1 MKLSIADLRTDR
13 HWRSAT
19 GLDQKRFA
27 KLLNLLPGAYEQIYG
42 QSIEQRQAECPEQ
55 PTLSTYEDLL
65 LFTLFSLKSALSF
78 DLLGFTTGM
87 DGSTAKRNQ
96 DIGLLVIKAALNQ
109 SRHIPKTHFDNAESF
124 KAYFKDKGSVLIDA
138 TEQRTQR
145 PEDSTYQ
152 KQMYSGKKKPIP
164 LKP

>member
-1 MKLSIADLRTDR
+1 MKLSIVDLRTDR

-19 GLDQKRFA
+19 GLDQKRFE
-27 KLLNLLPGAYEQIYG
+27 KLLSLLPDAYEQIYG

-96 DIGLLVIKAALNQ
+96 NIGLLVIKTALSQ
-109 SRHIPKTHFDNAESF
+109 SGHIPKTHFDNAESF
-124 KAYFKDKGSVLIDA
+124 KAYFKDKGLVLIDA

-145 PEDSTYQ
+145 PEDPTYQ
-152 KQMYSGKKKPIP
+152 EQLYSGKKKHTR